1 MDLRP
6 RLRRRLQ
13 PKRWSGVPLGE
24 RVLIEHPDD
33 HVRGILESALREHGY
48 QVSVCPGPPVGDST
62 PRCPVVLGQP
72 CAAVESA
79 DVIVSGLDPTDS
91 QHRDIV
97 TTIQANRPELPVVA
111 DIPQRIPR
119 TATNH
124 RVYRTTIAPLV
135 RQLHDLLASAKR

>member
-6 RLRRRLQ
+6 RLRRRLR

-33 HVRGILESALREHGY
+33 HVREILEGALRDHGY

-62 PRCPVVLGQP
+62 PRCPVLLGQS

-79 DVIVSGLDPTDS
+79 DVIVSGLDANDP

-97 TTIQANRPELPVVA
+97 TTIQAQRPELPVVA
-111 DIPQRIPR
+111 DIPRRIPR
-119 TATNH
+119 TATHH

-135 RQLHDLLASAKR
+135 RQLHDLLTPTKH